1 MRWFRIMVG
10 CVAALATAACSPMS
24 EQYLDGGVGSAL
36 NSGQLSQE
44 TERQDEYIYYIC
56 RQSGGS
62 ETAGA
67 GARGCSISSWA
78 TFITAGMNDID
89 RRCDAY
95 LTWLDTQR
103 RNRPAVLEQ
112 ISATGTATSGI
123 LSVTGAGTKAM
134 ALVATAFGLAGAT
147 YGTWNSRLLLA
158 VDHSTVQALVY
169 RRQEQFR
176 QDNSSAIKSV
186 SDRPT
191 AIYLLRGYLRI
202 CMPMTIETDINS
214 TITLVQSDA
223 PQSVVRAAIVRPA
236 GIAGAISDV
245 GKPFPE
251 PKRYENPN
259 LKNKLTDKER
269 GLSDSRIAELQRALC
284 IKTPTESFGPRGSE
298 IRKAMSE
305 FFVGAGLGASETI
318 TSDRMVNRLSDAAD
332 DLIGEGETCQSKGY
346 ANARAVGEAVNPA
359 KKN

>member
-1 MRWFRIMVG
+1 MRWFRFMMG
-10 CVAALATAACSPMS
+10 CLTALATAACSPMS
-24 EQYLDGGVGSAL
+24 EQYLDGGVGSTL
-36 NSGQLSQE
+36 SSSQLAQE
-44 TERQDEYIYYIC
+44 TERQDEYVYHIC

-67 GARGCSISSWA
+67 GAKGCSISSWT

-95 LTWLDTQR
+95 LTWLDSQR

-112 ISATGTATSGI
+112 ISATNVATSGI

-134 ALVATAFGLAGAT
+134 AIVASAFGLAGAT
-147 YGTWNSRLLLA
+147 YSNWNSRLLLA

-176 QDNSSAIKSV
+176 QDNSGAIRSV

-214 TITLVQSDA
+214 TITLVQNDA

-236 GIAGAISDV
+236 GIAGTISDV
-245 GKPFPE
+245 GKPLPE
-251 PKRYENPN
+251 PKRYEPTDTV
-259 LKNKLTDKER
+259 NKLTKFES
-269 GLSDSRIAELQRALC
+269 GLSDRRIADFQRALC
-284 IKTPTESFGPRGSE
+284 VKTPTKSFGPKGSQV
-298 IRKAMSE
+298 RKAMSE
-305 FFVGAGLGASETI
+305 FFEGAGLGTSETI
-318 TSDRMVNRLSDAAD
+318 QDDRMLGRLTAAAD
-332 DLIGEGETCQSKGY
+332 DLIVTGETCQSKGY